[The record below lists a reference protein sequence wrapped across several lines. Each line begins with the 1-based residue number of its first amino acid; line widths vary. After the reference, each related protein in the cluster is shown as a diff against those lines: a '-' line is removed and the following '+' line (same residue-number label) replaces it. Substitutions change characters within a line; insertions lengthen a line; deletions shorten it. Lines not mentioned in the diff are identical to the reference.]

1 MCACQLVNVFG
12 VRSREYPR
20 DYVVIAVRSALR
32 NFFFV
37 VVAVLYAHHFE
48 LQSFG
53 FLRIH
58 AFMFVFCIRCNIIPP
73 EVSTYWRDV

>member
-12 VRSREYPR
+12 VLSREYPR
-20 DYVVIAVRSALR
+20 DYVFIAVRSALR
-32 NFFFV
+32 NFCRSYRV
-37 VVAVLYAHHFE
+37 ICPPFE

-58 AFMFVFCIRCNIIPP
+58 AFMFVFCIHCKYH
-73 EVSTYWRDV
+73 TT